1 MSKNNLTLQIRT
13 WEDMGENNTEHIYE
27 IIYCFDY
34 REIIHT
40 VKNWIFFYGHQPTI
54 HSYHNIRILPKK
66 AYYLQTNKD
75 YFFVE
80 VKLGNTSC

>member
-40 VKNWIFFYGHQPTI
+40 VKNWIFFSMAINQPSIHTI
-54 HSYHNIRILPKK
+54 TYPYCQKK
-66 AYYLQTNKD
+66 AYLQTNND
-75 YFFVE
+75 YFLL
-80 VKLGNTSC
+80 KSN

>member
-40 VKNWIFFYGHQPTI
+40 VKNWIFFLWPSANHPFI
-54 HSYHNIRILPKK
+54 P
-66 AYYLQTNKD
+66 
-75 YFFVE
+75 
-80 VKLGNTSC
+80 